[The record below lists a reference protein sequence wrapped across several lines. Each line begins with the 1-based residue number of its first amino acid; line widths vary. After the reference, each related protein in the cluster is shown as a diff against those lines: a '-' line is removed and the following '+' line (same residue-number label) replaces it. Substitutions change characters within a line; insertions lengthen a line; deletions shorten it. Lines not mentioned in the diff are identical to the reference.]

1 MENRDIIPYIAF
13 ESIETRNERHIK
25 RLTRII
31 LISVAAL
38 FLSNA
43 IWLYAWLQFDYEGSS
58 TTTTT
63 VDGEE
68 GNANYLIGNGEINN
82 GKDNNRKDNNGKEN
96 QE

>member
-1 MENRDIIPYIAF
+1 MENQDIPYIAF

>member
-1 MENRDIIPYIAF
+1 MENRDIPYIAF

-58 TTTTT
+58 TTT

>member
-1 MENRDIIPYIAF
+1 MEKNRDIPYIAF

-43 IWLYAWLQFDYEGSS
+43 IWLYAWLQFDYE
-58 TTTTT
+58 
-63 VDGEE
+63 
-68 GNANYLIGNGEINN
+68 
-82 GKDNNRKDNNGKEN
+82 
-96 QE
+96 

>member
-1 MENRDIIPYIAF
+1 MENKDIPYIAF
-13 ESIETRNERHIK
+13 ESIEARNERHIK
-25 RLTRII
+25 RLTKII
-31 LISVAAL
+31 LISVTAL

-82 GKDNNRKDNNGKEN
+82 GKDNDCKDNNSKEN